1 MTRRGI
7 VLAGGAG
14 TRLHPLTAAVS
25 KQLMPVYSKPMIYYP
40 LSVLMLAG
48 IRETLVI
55 TTPEDAPAF
64 RKLLGDGEQ
73 WGIRIEYA
81 VQPKPEGLAQAYL
94 IGRDFVRDEP
104 SALILG
110 DNLFFGQGFPDRLA
124 AAHARTEGATVFATR
139 VSDPERYGVVSF
151 GEGGQA
157 ETIEEKPAVPKSP
170 YAVVGLYF
178 YDGRAP
184 EIAASLAPSPRGE
197 LEITDLNRRYLEEGA
212 LRVETLGR
220 GTAWLDT
227 GTPDSLLQAANF
239 VQAIEQRQ
247 GTMVACPEEV
257 AFEQGWIDA
266 DAVRR
271 CAEPLLKTEYGRY
284 LRHLAE
290 GGATFRS

>member
-7 VLAGGAG
+7 ILAGGAG

-40 LSVLMLAG
+40 LTVLMLAG
-48 IRETLVI
+48 IREILVI
-55 TTPEDAPAF
+55 TTPEDGPAF
-64 RKLLGDGEQ
+64 RRLLGDGAG
-73 WGIRIEYA
+73 WGIQITYA
-81 VQPKPEGLAQAYL
+81 VQPRPEGLAQAYVV
-94 IGRDFVRDEP
+94 GAEFVQGEP

-110 DNLFFGQGFPDRLA
+110 DNLFFGQGFPNRLA
-124 AAHARTEGATVFATR
+124 AVSARREGATVFATR

-151 GEGGQA
+151 DAEGRA
-157 ETIEEKPAVPKSP
+157 ETIEEKPLAPRSP

-184 EIAASLAPSPRGE
+184 ELAAALPRGPRGE
-197 LEITDLNRRYLEEGA
+197 YEITDLNRRYLEDGRLA
-212 LRVETLGR
+212 VETLGR

-266 DAVRR
+266 EGVLAASR
-271 CAEPLLKTEYGRY
+271 PLEKTEYGRY
-284 LRHLAE
+284 LRALAE
-290 GGATFRS
+290 SGPHV